1 MQLYFFKNNIF
12 LFSGN
17 YFFYFLVLGVYFPY
31 FPLYCHYAGFSENQ
45 IGMITALKT
54 FSAILFPLAWAWL
67 ADRFNIHHNI
77 FLLCHFLA
85 AFLWC
90 FFFFTESFVMMML
103 IMFIYGLFHS
113 PIIGFTEA
121 FTVGFLGGKKS
132 GYGNIRL
139 WGSVGFILAVWGC
152 GIALDFLSPVIVLWL
167 VFSGSIAGAWLAVYT
182 PVKKKTAAR
191 IYKKDII
198 RLFSG
203 NSILFL
209 LITFIMLMSHG
220 VYYGFF
226 SIHLSKAGFSGSFIG
241 FVWAVASIAEIFVMI
256 GSRYLFY
263 YFSLKNLILF
273 SFAAAVLRW
282 CLLAFSIDPVVIIF
296 SQILHA
302 VTYGIFHMTTILYMD
317 LLVDSGVKTIGQ
329 TVLNASSYG
338 LGLMVGYLVGG
349 MGFAVLG
356 SDMFLIS
363 AGMAFSGGVLA
374 MGLHSLKIHSSQSS
388 AR

>member
-1 MQLYFFKNNIF
+1 MQLYFFKNNFF

-45 IGMITALKT
+45 IGIITALKT
-54 FSAILFPLAWAWL
+54 FSAIFFPLIWAWI
-67 ADRFNIHHNI
+67 ADRFHMHRSV
-77 FLLCHFLA
+77 FLLCHFSS
-85 AFLWC
+85 FILWG
-90 FFFFTESFVMMML
+90 FFFLTESFLMML
-103 IMFIYGLFHS
+103 LIMLVYGLFHS
-113 PIIGFTEA
+113 PLIGFTEA

-139 WGSVGFILAVWGC
+139 WGSVGFIIAVWGC
-152 GIALDFLSPVIVLWL
+152 GIALDFLSPSIVLWL
-167 VFSGSIAGAWLAVYT
+167 VFSGSLAGAWLAVYT
-182 PVKKKTAAR
+182 PVKKNSNVR

-203 NSILFL
+203 NSMVFL
-209 LITFIMLMSHG
+209 LVTFIMLMSHG

-226 SIHLSKAGFSGSFIG
+226 SIHLSKAGFSGNFIG
-241 FVWAVASIAEIFVMI
+241 FVWAMASIAEIFVML

-263 YFSLKNLILF
+263 YFSLKSLILF

-282 CLLAFSIDPVVIIF
+282 CLLAFSIDPMVIVL
-296 SQILHA
+296 SQLLHA
-302 VTYGIFHMTTILYMD
+302 ITYGVFHMTTILYMD
-317 LLVDSGVKTIGQ
+317 ILVDAGAKTIGQ

-349 MGFAVLG
+349 MGFAALG
-356 SDMFLIS
+356 SDMFLVS
-363 AGMAFSGGVLA
+363 AIMAFSGGVLA
-374 MGLHSLKIHSSQSS
+374 MGLHSLKIHSSQGGT
-388 AR
+388 R